1 MRKYKDLIPP
11 GMENLRKYLAKDG
24 TPTGMECSTLMFALT
39 HADAWAAVQ
48 EKGRTRYLNAK
59 SGYVL
64 DHVRVD
70 PNRLTKD
77 DEAQKPK
84 ELPRILP
91 DLHIRIGRPF
101 TYTYRDY
108 IAACRDAVAQ
118 YNSSIDETSNYLR
131 ILLVEDASWD
141 FYVTNTNKYHDVFR
155 DENIIHALSYARA
168 NIVIWTAFER
178 KEGQDAG
185 RVIIA
190 TPAGLGFLPKT
201 SYLGKRLVAGMLHH
215 VPEEDIKAYAGAAQ
229 AAYVPLEKVPQTLEE
244 LSPAAQGCINF
255 YVKSALS
262 GEEVQRGKEIE
273 KKLAACQDPQEK
285 ARLLWQLDKQAK
297 AQKQYHQEMLRLY
310 TSHAYLLGAC
320 EVRQAAKSGT
330 SIETM
335 AITSLLKTLER
346 EEEEPDAVVD

>member
-1 MRKYKDLIPP
+1 MIMRKYKDLIPP
-11 GMENLRKYLAKDG
+11 GMENLREYLAQN
-24 TPTGMECSTLMFALT
+24 TGMECSAPLMSDLT
-39 HADAWAAVQ
+39 QADAWTAVQ

-59 SGYVL
+59 NGYVL
-64 DHVRVD
+64 DHVRID
-70 PNRLTKD
+70 PSQPVAAGDVR
-77 DEAQKPK
+77 KPK

-91 DLHIRIGRPF
+91 DLNIRIGRQT

-108 IAACRDAVAQ
+108 ITAFRDAVAQ
-118 YNSSIDETSNYLR
+118 YNSSIDKTSNYIR
-131 ILLVEDASWD
+131 ILFVEDASGD
-141 FYVTNTNKYHDVFR
+141 FYVTNTDKYHDVFL
-155 DENIIHALSYARA
+155 DENTIRALGFARA
-168 NIVIWTAFER
+168 EIVIWSAFGR

-185 RVIIA
+185 RVLIA
-190 TPAGLGFLPKT
+190 TPFCIGFQPQT
-201 SYLGKRLVAGMLHH
+201 SYTGKRIVAGMLHH

-229 AAYVPLEKVPQTLEE
+229 AAYVPPEKIPQTLEE

-262 GEEVQRGKEIE
+262 GEDVQRGKEIE

-320 EVRQAAKSGT
+320 EVRQASKSGT